1 MCILPL
7 SNSSSICGA
16 HQAYGIQMI
25 IKTNVIIKAART
37 YNTISVWYSR
47 CCCFLRISVSSLI
60 WYRWLKYEKI
70 ISVRQAVLI
79 WPTFERHP
87 WDLFYWQIWFNT
99 RTVQI
104 SSAASGPYDYVLTQL
119 YMQSSVLLHAC
130 SCTKTNQINLLFHSH
145 IFIALW
151 LWFQDTFFQ
160 FNSSLIQKPVN

>member
-1 MCILPL
+1 MYILPP
-7 SNSSSICGA
+7 SNTSFICGA

-60 WYRWLKYEKI
+60 WYRWLKYESI

-99 RTVQI
+99 RTVQF

-130 SCTKTNQINLLFHSH
+130 SCTTNKPDQSAISLSYFHCSLTVIPRH
-145 IFIALW
+145 L
-151 LWFQDTFFQ
+151 FQ